1 MTFLLNEVVFDMN
14 EIIIFIM
21 TGFMVLGAIDYL
33 LGNRYGVGQKFK
45 EAFHSM
51 GTLALS
57 MVGMISLSPVLAKWL
72 TPIVS
77 PVYQFLGADPSMFSS
92 SFLALDM
99 GGYSLANEMA
109 QSSDAALFS
118 WVFLGTM
125 MGPTIVFTIP
135 VALSIVHKNDH
146 PFFAKGI
153 LIGLMTIPFGC
164 LAGGFV
170 AGFDL
175 IWMLKNLFPSILIS
189 VLIGIGM
196 LSAQSVMIRGF
207 KWFGKGIEIVIII
220 GLVSIIIETLTG
232 IVLIPG
238 MMPLSEGFVTVGKV
252 TIMLAGAF
260 PFVFVLVKVL
270 KKPFVLLGNKL
281 GMNQQ
286 ALGGF
291 IASFAHHIPMF
302 ATLHEMDDRGK
313 VINTAFAVSGAF
325 VFGSHLGFV
334 AGVEKNFVIPLIVG
348 KLTAGFLAAA
358 LALLVTKRR

>member
-1 MTFLLNEVVFDMN
+1 MNGGRVRVN
-14 EIIIFIM
+14 EIIIIIM
-21 TGFMVLGAIDYL
+21 TGFMVLGAVDYL
-33 LGNRYGVGQKFK
+33 LGNRFGVGQKFK
-45 EAFHSM
+45 DAFQAM
-51 GTLALS
+51 GPLALS
-57 MVGMISLSPVLAKWL
+57 MVGMISLSPVLAQLL

-77 PVYQFLGADPSMFSS
+77 PVYQFLGADPAMFSS
-92 SFLALDM
+92 TFLALDM

-109 QSSDAALFS
+109 LSSDAALFS

-135 VALSIVHKNDH
+135 VALSIVQKKDH

-153 LIGLMTIPFGC
+153 LIGLMTVPFGC

-170 AGFDL
+170 AGFEFV
-175 IWMLKNLFPSILIS
+175 WMLKNLLPSILIS
-189 VLIGIGM
+189 VLIAIGM
-196 LSAQSVMIRGF
+196 LSFQTMMIRGF
-207 KWFGKGIEIVIII
+207 TWFGKGIEVIIII

-232 IVLIPG
+232 FVLIPG
-238 MMPLSEGFVTVGKV
+238 MMPLSEGFVTVGKI
-252 TIMLAGAF
+252 TMMLAGAF

-270 KKPFVLLGNKL
+270 QKPFVLLGKKL

-302 ATLHEMDDRGK
+302 ATLHEMDQRGK
-313 VINTAFAVSGAF
+313 VVNTAFAVSGAF

-334 AGVEKNFVIPLIVG
+334 AGLEKTFVIPLIVG
-348 KLTAGFLAAA
+348 KLTAGFLAVV
-358 LALLVTKRR
+358 LALIATKRSEKI

>member
-1 MTFLLNEVVFDMN
+1 MN
-14 EIIIFIM
+14 EMILYIM

-33 LGNRYGVGQKFK
+33 MGNRYGVGQKFK
-45 EAFHSM
+45 EAFQSM
-51 GTLALS
+51 GPLALS
-57 MVGMISLSPVLAKWL
+57 MLGMISLSPVLAKWL
-72 TPIVS
+72 TPVVS

-92 SFLALDM
+92 TFLALDM
-99 GGYSLANEMA
+99 GGYSLAIEMA
-109 QSSDAALFS
+109 QSSDAANFS

-135 VALSIVHKNDH
+135 VALGIVQKKDH

-153 LIGLMTIPFGC
+153 LIGLMTIPIGC

-170 AGFDL
+170 AGFGF

-189 VLIGIGM
+189 ILIGFGM
-196 LSAQSVMIRGF
+196 LTAQSVMIRCF
-207 KWFGKGIEIVIII
+207 KWFGKGIEIIII
-220 GLVSIIIETLTG
+220 LGLIAIIIKTLTG
-232 IVLIPG
+232 FVIIPG
-238 MMPLSEGFVTVGKV
+238 MMPLSEGFVTVGKI
-252 TIMLAGAF
+252 TIILSGAF

-270 KKPFVLLGNKL
+270 KKPFVFLGHKL

-302 ATLHEMDDRGK
+302 ATMHEMDDRGK

-334 AGVEKNFVIPLIVG
+334 AGVEKDFVLPLIVG

-358 LALLVTKRR
+358 LALLVSKPSENESIEGK

>member
-1 MTFLLNEVVFDMN
+1 MVDLKMN
-14 EIIIFIM
+14 EIIIMIM
-21 TGFMVLGAIDYL
+21 TGFMILGAVDYL
-33 LGNRYGVGQKFK
+33 LGNRFGVGQKFK
-45 EAFHSM
+45 DAFQSM
-51 GTLALS
+51 GALALS
-57 MVGMISLSPVLAKWL
+57 MVGMISLSPVLATVL
-72 TPIVS
+72 TPMVS
-77 PVYQFLGADPSMFSS
+77 PAYQFLGADPAMFPSTL
-92 SFLALDM
+92 LALDM

-135 VALSIVHKNDH
+135 VALSMIKKEDH

-153 LIGLMTIPFGC
+153 LIGLVTIPFGC

-170 AGFDL
+170 AGFDF
-175 IWMLKNLFPSILIS
+175 IWMMKNLLPSILIS
-189 VLIGIGM
+189 ILIALGM
-196 LSAQSVMIRGF
+196 IFAQTMMIRGF
-207 KWFGKGIEIVIII
+207 TWFGKGIEVVIII
-220 GLVSIIIETLTG
+220 SLASIIIETLTG
-232 IVLIPG
+232 FVLIPG
-238 MMPLSEGFVTVGKV
+238 MMPLEEGFVTVGKI

-270 KKPFVLLGNKL
+270 QKPFVLLGKKL

-302 ATLHEMDDRGK
+302 VTLHEMDNRGK
-313 VINTAFAVSGAF
+313 VVNTAFAVSGAF

-334 AGVEKNFVIPLIVG
+334 AGLEKSFVLPLIVG

-358 LALLVTKRR
+358 FALFATKRS